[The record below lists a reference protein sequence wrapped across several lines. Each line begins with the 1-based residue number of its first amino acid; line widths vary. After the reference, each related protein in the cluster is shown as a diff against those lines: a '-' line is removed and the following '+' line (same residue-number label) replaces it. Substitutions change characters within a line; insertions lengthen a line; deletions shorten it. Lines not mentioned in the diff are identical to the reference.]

1 MRQKDTNTT
10 ASLLTQYDDK
20 LELIPNF
27 VDEDLILID
36 NIKLLGV
43 PDAVYTNMNLLVLC
57 KKGKAQLSAITDL

>member
-36 NIKLLGV
+36 NIKL
-43 PDAVYTNMNLLVLC
+43 
-57 KKGKAQLSAITDL
+57 